1 LEKQIFLE
9 GIDPLEFFGINNMKI
24 NLVKTLFPKINITA
38 RGNILY
44 IQGDEK
50 ELSNFEKKFTLLLD
64 HYFQFNV
71 LTEEIILQILSTGI
85 SSLDENGVTEKDII
99 LFGNSGKPI
108 RARTPNQRILIEES
122 AKNDLI
128 FAIGPAG
135 TGKTY
140 TAIALAVR
148 ALKNREI
155 KKIILSRPAVE
166 AGENL
171 GFLPG
176 DLKEKIDPYLQP
188 LYDALQDMIPARK
201 LEDFLKDDIIQIAPL
216 AFMRGRTLSNAF
228 VILDEAQ
235 NTTINQLKMFLTRM
249 GLNAKFVIT
258 GDVTQIDLPNRS
270 NSGLIFA
277 MKLLKHIEGISVI
290 QFNKN
295 DIVRHRLVRD
305 IVEAYEKYYEE
316 QAEIKGREKYP
327 DRRKKYSKYDDD
339 HEFMP
344 PKIEDEKDIGD
355 KEQDPH

>member
-1 LEKQIFLE
+1 
-9 GIDPLEFFGINNMKI
+9 M
-24 NLVKTLFPKINITA
+24 NLIKSLFPKINITA
-38 RGNILY
+38 RGQLLY
-44 IQGDEK
+44 IQGEEK
-50 ELSNFEKKFTLLLD
+50 ELKSFEKKFIQLLD
-64 HYFQFNV
+64 HYYQFNV
-71 LTEEIILQILSTGI
+71 VTEETILQILSTGF
-85 SSLDENGVTEKDII
+85 SSMDENGTVEKDII
-99 LFGNSGKPI
+99 VFGNSGKPV
-108 RARTPNQRILIEES
+108 RARTPNQRVLVEES

-188 LYDALQDMIPARK
+188 LYDALQDMIPPRK
-201 LEDFLKDDIIQIAPL
+201 LEDFMKEGIIEIAPL

-249 GLNAKFVIT
+249 GLNAKFIIT
-258 GDVTQIDLPNRS
+258 GDVTQIDLPRRS

-277 MKLLKHIEGISVI
+277 MKLLQNIESISVV
-290 QFNKN
+290 QFNTN
-295 DIVRHRLVRD
+295 DIVRHRLVRE
-305 IVEAYEKYYEE
+305 IVDAYQKYYDDKAEMEE
-316 QAEIKGREKYP
+316 KVKT
-327 DRRKKYSKYDDD
+327 RK
-339 HEFMP
+339 
-344 PKIEDEKDIGD
+344 
-355 KEQDPH
+355 